1 MPTSKSSRNTGK
13 KKLDFVQWRTVANW
27 GGDNWGLEKRMAE
40 AGFVPEHKTPDVR
53 YPCFSIMHHFKLNW
67 DGYYYPCVA
76 AVPDYEK
83 ELQRHCV
90 PTLGHVSEVTWQEAW
105 QRLTDMR
112 QAHLEGRWQDYDCC
126 KSCNVWSVYDDIWE
140 RETSPD
146 GATHYAL
153 PKIDAN

>member
-126 KSCNVWSVYDDIWE
+126 KSCNV
-140 RETSPD
+140 
-146 GATHYAL
+146 
-153 PKIDAN
+153 